1 MQVYTETRSSK
12 KAILFFTGWGMDE
25 KPFKHLSHKGY
36 DLIMFY
42 NYSTLNFEGCPPEGT
57 CETSCKEKCLLQ
69 ILFSHYSEIY
79 IAAWGLGVW
88 CASAAFDKYLIRLG
102 QFSQFH
108 ELKFWA
114 KIKRAIA
121 INGTLI
127 PISKTWGITPHSYDK
142 TVDFLPDSKT
152 MEKFLHHMCHSK
164 KEYDFYIANAPQRDP
179 IQAKEELI
187 TIRENLFL
195 SNSLTWDTSIIGD
208 NDLIFKTQRQKLFW
222 ENYSNMSDGYIPGTR
237 RKFSHRTIEI
247 PGSHYLFNRF
257 SSWNEMFNL

>member
-1 MQVYTETRSSK
+1 MQVYTEIKSSK

-25 KPFKHLSHKGY
+25 NPFKHLEHPEH

-42 NYSTLNFEGCPPEGT
+42 DYSTLHFSGCPKSDQ
-57 CETSCKEKCLLQ
+57 CEQGCMENCIMQ
-69 ILFSHYSEIY
+69 QLFSRYREIY
-79 IAAWGLGVW
+79 ITGWGLGVW

-102 QFSQFH
+102 HLGHFH

-142 TVDFLPDSKT
+142 TVAALPDSQI
-152 MEKFLHHMCHSK
+152 MEKFLHRMCHSK
-164 KEYDFYIANAPQRDP
+164 KEYDFYMANAPKRNAQ
-179 IQAKEELI
+179 QAKEELI
-187 TIRENLFL
+187 TIRDNLFL
-195 SNSLTWDTSIIGD
+195 SNSLTWDTSIIGE
-208 NDLIFKTQRQKLFW
+208 NDIIFKTQRQKIFW
-222 ENYSNMSDGYIPGTR
+222 RNYSNLSDGYIPGTK
-237 RKFSHRTIEI
+237 RKFSHRTIEV

-257 SSWNEMFNL
+257 NSWDEILDL